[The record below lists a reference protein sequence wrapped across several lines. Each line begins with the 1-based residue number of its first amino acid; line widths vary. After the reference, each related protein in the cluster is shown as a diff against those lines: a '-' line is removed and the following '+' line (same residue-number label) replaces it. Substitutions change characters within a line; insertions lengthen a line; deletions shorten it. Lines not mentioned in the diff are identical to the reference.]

1 MGAARVIAVVAV
13 MLLAAVHAGLAHGA
27 GLSELTAAL
36 DRAQK
41 PAEYARLAAELSVK
55 ASCAEAEGGS
65 DAGALTQLGRAY
77 YLLGEEEADRTKRL
91 AYFNQSVDASDRA
104 LNARP
109 GDTHALYWRS
119 MAFLQKA
126 DIVGGMTALG
136 LVKRALK
143 AFGEVAAKDPSYDR
157 AGALRSHGK
166 VLMEAPAWA
175 FIGDKKR
182 GVDLLEKAKCVAPD
196 SLLNRLYLAE
206 AYNVTGRKPEAVA
219 ELKYI
224 AGAPL
229 DPVRPADDANVKKD
243 AARLLKEIGG

>member
-1 MGAARVIAVVAV
+1 MGAARVISVIAVV
-13 MLLAAVHAGLAHGA
+13 LLAVHAAVAYGA
-27 GLSELTAAL
+27 GLPELTAAL

-41 PAEYARLAAELSVK
+41 PAEYARLAAELAVK
-55 ASCAEAEGGS
+55 ASSAEAEGGV
-65 DAGALTQLGRAY
+65 DAGVLTQLGRAY
-77 YLLGEEEADRTKRL
+77 YLLGEAETGKPKRL
-91 AYFNQSVDASDRA
+91 AYFNQSVDATDRA
-104 LNARP
+104 LKARP

-119 MAFLQKA
+119 MAYLQKA

-143 AFGEVAAKDPSYDR
+143 AFDEVAAKDPSYDR

-166 VLMEAPAWA
+166 VLMEAPTWA

-182 GVDLLEKAKCVAPD
+182 GVDLLEKAKCVDPD

-206 AYNVTGRKPEAVA
+206 AYYATGRKPEAVA

-229 DPVRPADDANVKKD
+229 DAVRPVDDVNVKKD
-243 AARLLKEIGG
+243 AARLLKELGG